1 MVGDKPLS
9 SVNYQLVEMA
19 SKKTDTKASLDVYS
33 SALTLNKQ
41 YMIIASKG
49 GYTSDTIKFNTNDIK
64 ETTEIEKVLILKPK
78 VITVKRNERIKL
90 ENIYY
95 KLDKFAANDVDME
108 NWDLARQSLD
118 FLYNIMVKYPDMV
131 IELSSHTDSRG
142 SDKYNLE
149 LSQKRAVEAEKYLN
163 AKGIEKSRVVA
174 KGYGETRLI
183 NECKNGVKCTEEQ
196 HLQNRRTEFRILS
209 GPTTIEITEQQSA
222 TNN

>member
-1 MVGDKPLS
+1 MVKI
-9 SVNYQLVEMA
+9 EW
-19 SKKTDTKASLDVYS
+19 TEF
-33 SALTLNKQ
+33 AL
-41 YMIIASKG
+41 
-49 GYTSDTIKFNTNDIK
+49 
-64 ETTEIEKVLILKPK
+64 EEKVLNLKPK

-163 AKGIEKSRVVA
+163 AKGIEKSRIVA